1 MVVEAVVVAVIFYS
15 HLRKRF
21 IGLTLYISNKTDLL
35 TSAVTTALGFA
46 HRVNDTVD
54 VAVRHCTV
62 SMTLLTLL

>member
-54 VAVRHCTV
+54 V
-62 SMTLLTLL
+62 LL